1 MWKFKSLILTFL
13 LCLVLISCAPATPSG
28 ILPTASQPATP
39 TPVVITQTSTH
50 SPTVASTPEGTWIK
64 LTPDSGSPGTT
75 VQVEG
80 YLPSGLP
87 KTELAPRDYAT
98 YASICWNGCQTGLEE
113 DGLEVVWSRTDAGH
127 FSFKFTVPPIPWLG
141 SDGFHPLEAGDY
153 SIDLINLDPTKVGC
167 APPSCPETPDASAT
181 FHLTQS
187 ATYPAC
193 KEPNCGS
200 LVTNPP
206 VAAPGETVQVSGWA
220 PLVQFIGEPYGY
232 NLVLEQQGNTVP
244 DKIMYLAVQQSE
256 AVVQATDGSLTASFQ
271 VPQISND
278 GSALTPGTYTLGL
291 EAFLPNVKETFP
303 TIVAPTPF
311 EITAA
316 PNWADLPHATPLWVQ
331 PASDE
336 LNSSLTADALD
347 PKHLAYCA
355 AGEIR
360 LSQDAG
366 QSWTSVPVNAT
377 RLPSPL
383 DQLTAGDQSS
393 SCVSVTL
400 DSSHPDSLYAVFG
413 LTDKVYGAPPIYF
426 AGYFTTDLGKT
437 WQLAPVSA
445 IDVSDLTIYDSFGG
459 FWKDGK
465 TVQVLYY
472 RQPAGNSQPEPLLV
486 KQTLDGGITWTD
498 ATLACP
504 AKGLCVRWG
513 AAPGFVGVMGADM
526 PQAVLVSPDGGRT
539 WQDTGQSVNLR
550 ATGPNELVA
559 LSNTDVLL
567 VAGGDRFPLR
577 SSADGG
583 VSWKVIALPAT
594 PTSQAGYYAGYPGL
608 QIGSD
613 GSLLSMLPDTGQ
625 WVSLFP
631 PAQDWCQIAFTSP
644 DKYPGLLKFA
654 GTRVWWL
661 SGSTLQPQSASQSD
675 FVCRP

>member
-1 MWKFKSLILTFL
+1 MWKFKSLIITFL
-13 LCLVLISCAPATPSG
+13 LCLVLVSCAHATPSG
-28 ILPTASQPATP
+28 ILPTASQSATP
-39 TPVVITQTSTH
+39 TPVVITQTPTP
-50 SPTVASTPEGTWIK
+50 SPTLASTPEGTWIK

-75 VQVEG
+75 VWVEG

-113 DGLEVVWSRTDAGH
+113 DGLEVAWSRTDAGH

-167 APPSCPETPDASAT
+167 APPSCPEAPDANAT

-193 KEPNCGS
+193 EEPNCGS
-200 LVTNPP
+200 LVANPP
-206 VAAPGETVQVSGWA
+206 VASPGETVQVSGWA

-232 NLVLEQQGNTVP
+232 NLVLEPQGNTVP

-256 AVVQATDGSLTASFQ
+256 AVVQAMDGSLTASFQ
-271 VPQISND
+271 VPQISSD
-278 GSALTPGTYTLGL
+278 GSALAPGTYTLGL
-291 EAFLPNVKETFP
+291 EAFLPNIKETFP
-303 TIVAPTPF
+303 TIVAPTRF

-316 PNWADLPHATPLWVQ
+316 PNLADLPHATPLWVQ

-336 LNSSLTADALD
+336 LNSSLAADALD
-347 PKHLAYCA
+347 PKHLAYCV

-377 RLPSPL
+377 SLPSPL
-383 DQLTAGDQSS
+383 DQLTASDQSS

-400 DSSHPDSLYAVFG
+400 DSSHPGSLYAVFG

-426 AGYFTTDLGKT
+426 ADYLTTDLGKT
-437 WQLAPVSA
+437 WQLAPVPA

-459 FWKDGK
+459 FWTDGK

-472 RQPAGNSQPEPLLV
+472 GQPAGYSQPEPLLA

-504 AKGLCVRWG
+504 AKGPCVRWG
-513 AAPGFVGVMGADM
+513 AAPGFVGGMGADM
-526 PQAVLVSPDGGRT
+526 PQAVLVSPDGGKT

-594 PTSQAGYYAGYPGL
+594 PASQAGYYAGYPGL
-608 QIGSD
+608 QMRPD
-613 GSLLSMLPDTGQ
+613 GSLLFMLPDTGQ
-625 WVSLFP
+625 WVSLS
-631 PAQDWCQIAFTSP
+631 PAGQDWCQIAFTPP
-644 DKYPGLLKFA
+644 DIYPGLLKFV

-661 SGSTLQPQSASQSD
+661 SGSTLLPQSASQSD